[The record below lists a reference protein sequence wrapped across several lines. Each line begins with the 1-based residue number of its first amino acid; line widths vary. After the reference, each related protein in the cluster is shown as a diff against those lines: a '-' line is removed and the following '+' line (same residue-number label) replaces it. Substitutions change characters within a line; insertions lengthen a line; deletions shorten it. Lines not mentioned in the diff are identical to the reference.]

1 MSGPSIGAQ
10 SACEG
15 WWRGASGER
24 GCSCKG
30 GLESAQKE
38 REVPAPGNRGGSQQE
53 VLDGLK
59 QTAVSVKYETSH
71 QIPGSCMSTIA

>member
-1 MSGPSIGAQ
+1 MARSIG
-10 SACEG
+10 
-15 WWRGASGER
+15 GER
-24 GCSCKG
+24 LQLQRR
-30 GLESAQKE
+30 LESAQKE